1 MVSAQNLLER
11 LYPGRRAALKRQILL
26 DALDCFLEHGIEA
39 TSIEMI
45 RAKSETSV
53 GAVYHHFKN
62 KEGVVAALFFSALD
76 DQTALRD
83 EYLKQAKTLQEVVF
97 GLIHSYVDWV
107 SEQPEFA
114 KFLITA
120 HFNIMQGEEQ
130 QQLAQKN
137 KSRNKKIFSLIADF
151 EEFKAF
157 HMIPHEILLSL
168 VIGSTESYC
177 RAWLSQRVKSDPK
190 IYKDL
195 LAKAAWSS
203 LQDLCLEQ

>member
-11 LYPGRRAALKRQILL
+11 LYPGRRAVLKRQILL
-26 DALDCFLEHGIEA
+26 DALVCFLEHGIET

-53 GAVYHHFKN
+53 GAIYHHFKN
-62 KEGVVAALFFSALD
+62 KEGIVAALFFSALD

-83 EYLKQAKTLQEVVF
+83 EYLKQAKTLQDVVF
-97 GLIHSYVDWV
+97 ALIHSYVDWV

-114 KFLITA
+114 KFLNSA
-120 HFNIMQGEEQ
+120 RFNMMKGEEH
-130 QQLAQKN
+130 QQLVQ
-137 KSRNKKIFSLIADF
+137 RNKNRNQNIFSLIANF
-151 EEFKAF
+151 EEFKALSL
-157 HMIPHEILLSL
+157 IPNELLLSL

-190 IYKDL
+190 VYKDV

-203 LQDLCLEQ
+203 LQDLRLEP

>member
-26 DALDCFLEHGIEA
+26 DALGCFLEQGIET

-45 RAKSETSV
+45 RAKSESSV
-53 GAVYHHFKN
+53 GAIYHHFKN
-62 KEGVVAALFFSALD
+62 KEGIVAALFFSALD

-83 EYLKQAKTLQEVVF
+83 EYLKQSKTLKDVVEA
-97 GLIHSYVDWV
+97 LIYSYVDWV

-120 HFNIMQGEEQ
+120 RFNIIEGEEQ
-130 QQLAQKN
+130 QQLTQKN
-137 KSRNKKIFSLIADF
+137 KSRNQKIFSLISNF

-157 HMIPHEILLSL
+157 SLIPHELLLSL

-177 RAWLSQRVKSDPK
+177 RAWLSQRVKADPK
-190 IYKDL
+190 DYREI
-195 LAKAAWSS
+195 LAKAAWNS
-203 LQDLCLEQ
+203 LQDLRLEH

>member
-53 GAVYHHFKN
+53 GAVY
-62 KEGVVAALFFSALD
+62 
-76 DQTALRD
+76 QTALRD

-157 HMIPHEILLSL
+157 HMIPHELLLSL

>member
-11 LYPGRRAALKRQILL
+11 LYPGRRAVLKRQILL
-26 DALDCFLEHGIEA
+26 DALVCFLEHGIEA

-53 GAVYHHFKN
+53 GAIYHHFKN
-62 KEGVVAALFFSALD
+62 KEGIVAALFFSALD

-83 EYLKQAKTLQEVVF
+83 EYLKQAKTLQDVVF
-97 GLIHSYVDWV
+97 ALIHSYVDWV

-114 KFLITA
+114 RFLNSA
-120 HFNIMQGEEQ
+120 RFNMMKGEEH
-130 QQLAQKN
+130 QQLVQ
-137 KSRNKKIFSLIADF
+137 RNKNRNQNIFSLIANF
-151 EEFKAF
+151 EEFKALTL
-157 HMIPHEILLSL
+157 IPNELLLSL

-190 IYKDL
+190 VYKDV

-203 LQDLCLEQ
+203 LQDLRLEH

>member
-11 LYPGRRAALKRQILL
+11 LYPGRRAVLKRQILL
-26 DALDCFLEHGIEA
+26 DALVCFLEHGIET

-53 GAVYHHFKN
+53 GAIYHHFKN
-62 KEGVVAALFFSALD
+62 KEGIVAALFFSALD

-83 EYLKQAKTLQEVVF
+83 EYLKQAKTLQDVVF
-97 GLIHSYVDWV
+97 ALIHSYVDWV

-114 KFLITA
+114 KFLNSA
-120 HFNIMQGEEQ
+120 RFNMMKGEEH
-130 QQLAQKN
+130 QQLVQ
-137 KSRNKKIFSLIADF
+137 RNKNRNQNIFSLIANF
-151 EEFKAF
+151 EEFKALSL
-157 HMIPHEILLSL
+157 IPNELLLSL

-190 IYKDL
+190 VYKDV

-203 LQDLCLEQ
+203 LQDLRLEH

>member
-1 MVSAQNLLER
+1 
-11 LYPGRRAALKRQILL
+11 
-26 DALDCFLEHGIEA
+26 CFLEHGIEA

-107 SEQPEFA
+107 SEQPEF
-114 KFLITA
+114 
-120 HFNIMQGEEQ
+120 
-130 QQLAQKN
+130 
-137 KSRNKKIFSLIADF
+137 
-151 EEFKAF
+151 
-157 HMIPHEILLSL
+157 
-168 VIGSTESYC
+168 
-177 RAWLSQRVKSDPK
+177 
-190 IYKDL
+190 
-195 LAKAAWSS
+195 
-203 LQDLCLEQ
+203 

>member
-11 LYPGRRAALKRQILL
+11 LYPGRRAVLKRQILL
-26 DALDCFLEHGIEA
+26 DALVCFLEHGIET

-53 GAVYHHFKN
+53 GAIYHHFKN
-62 KEGVVAALFFSALD
+62 KEGIVAALFFSALD

-83 EYLKQAKTLQEVVF
+83 EYLKQAKTLQDVVF
-97 GLIHSYVDWV
+97 ALIHSYVDWV

-114 KFLITA
+114 KFLNSA
-120 HFNIMQGEEQ
+120 RFNMMKGEEH
-130 QQLAQKN
+130 QQLVQ
-137 KSRNKKIFSLIADF
+137 RNKNRNQNIFSLIANF
-151 EEFKAF
+151 EEFKALTL
-157 HMIPHEILLSL
+157 IPNELLLSL

-190 IYKDL
+190 VYKDV

-203 LQDLCLEQ
+203 LQDLRLEP

>member
-11 LYPGRRAALKRQILL
+11 LYPGRRAVLKRQILL
-26 DALDCFLEHGIEA
+26 DALACFLEHGIET

-53 GAVYHHFKN
+53 GAIYHHFKN
-62 KEGVVAALFFSALD
+62 KEGIVAALFFSALD
-76 DQTALRD
+76 DQTVLRD
-83 EYLKQAKTLQEVVF
+83 EYLKQAKTLQDVVF
-97 GLIHSYVDWV
+97 ALIHSYVDWV

-114 KFLITA
+114 RFLNSA
-120 HFNIMQGEEQ
+120 RFNMMKGEEH
-130 QQLAQKN
+130 QQLVQ
-137 KSRNKKIFSLIADF
+137 RNKNRNQNIFSLIANF
-151 EEFKAF
+151 EEFKALSL
-157 HMIPHEILLSL
+157 IPNELLLSL

-190 IYKDL
+190 VYKDV

-203 LQDLCLEQ
+203 LQDLRLEP

>member
-62 KEGVVAALFFSALD
+62 KEGIVAALFFSALD

-83 EYLKQAKTLQEVVF
+83 EYLKQVKTLQEVVF

-130 QQLAQKN
+130 QQLAQK
-137 KSRNKKIFSLIADF
+137 K
-151 EEFKAF
+151 
-157 HMIPHEILLSL
+157 
-168 VIGSTESYC
+168 
-177 RAWLSQRVKSDPK
+177 
-190 IYKDL
+190 
-195 LAKAAWSS
+195 
-203 LQDLCLEQ
+203 

>member
-11 LYPGRRAALKRQILL
+11 LYPGRRAVLKRQILL
-26 DALDCFLEHGIEA
+26 DALVCFLEHGIET

-53 GAVYHHFKN
+53 GAIYHHFKN
-62 KEGVVAALFFSALD
+62 KEGIVAALFFSALD

-83 EYLKQAKTLQEVVF
+83 EYLKQAKTLQDVVF
-97 GLIHSYVDWV
+97 ALIHSYVDWV

-114 KFLITA
+114 KFLNSA
-120 HFNIMQGEEQ
+120 RFNMMKGEEH
-130 QQLAQKN
+130 QQLVQ
-137 KSRNKKIFSLIADF
+137 RNKNRNQNIFSLIANF
-151 EEFKAF
+151 EEFKALTL
-157 HMIPHEILLSL
+157 IPNELLLSL

-190 IYKDL
+190 VYKDV

-203 LQDLCLEQ
+203 LQDLRLEH